1 MTTVP
6 SPGVQILSAAIAGVA
21 SVTSLVPAAKFYGG
35 AAPQGLVLP
44 ALVFVSLSRRKLKT
58 LSRSGRRRMFER
70 VKVAAIAADY
80 ETQAAIV
87 AALEDA
93 GDMVFGDIAGCTAV
107 SISWEST
114 GPDLYMTDPPMFEQ
128 AADFLVSFTEA

>member
-70 VKVAAIAADY
+70 VKVAGVPHGPSFHRVG
-80 ETQAAIV
+80 EN
-87 AALEDA
+87 
-93 GDMVFGDIAGCTAV
+93 
-107 SISWEST
+107 T
-114 GPDLYMTDPPMFEQ
+114 GPGEETGARGLAPTLYFNDPNQHLLEIR
-128 AADFLVSFTEA
+128 AYDR